1 MLSNLIKRISVVVL
15 ISATSWLSSLTFA
28 AENDTESIWVVGRV
42 SEDFNHLQSDLTNIG
57 ISSADQV
64 NRFSVNTAVVDQEE
78 LAQLLANA
86 RDAEVDNV
94 LIITLEKDKKTQAD
108 LTVEIINATS
118 EKTIYRLFEEMK
130 FKEERSLLAQ
140 IEYQLPK
147 RMKSEFKQLGH
158 VVEIDSNVLFF
169 DIGST
174 AGVEAGDVY
183 RVFRQGKEIK
193 GPSGESFGFID
204 DQTGVVQVKSVSS
217 VYSSAELLLGR
228 ISIEKGDWVERVDAN
243 PDDYKGFIL
252 SKLDDQVAINLG
264 KNVGI
269 TEGAY
274 FAVYKDVK
282 AIKEGEAFREMVGSI
297 RVTEVFDDY
306 ARGKI
311 AASDNYQLAKAMVN
325 DGDYIEEVQ
334 GSGGLRYMLGQ
345 MSAGILT
352 ETKNIYVI
360 GAELET
366 LDNTALRYRAKV
378 GFGSAIMASAGIGA
392 GVNKSDMLQ
401 YGIDAV
407 YLGGFGANLFLK
419 VDVPTPLDRYGTLV
433 METGYLVS
441 PEDEYSGLNI
451 TLGLRLNW

>member
-1 MLSNLIKRISVVVL
+1 MLSLLIKRLSAFFLVCLSTLVV
-15 ISATSWLSSLTFA
+15 
-28 AENDTESIWVVGRV
+28 AEEAESIWVVGRV
-42 SEDFNHLQSDLTNIG
+42 NDDFNHLQTDVTNIG
-57 ISSADQV
+57 IASINQV
-64 NRFSVNTAVVDQEE
+64 NRFELNTKVEDAEE
-78 LAQLLANA
+78 VEKLIANA
-86 RDAEVDNV
+86 AKADVVNV
-94 LIITLEKDKKTQAD
+94 MIITLERAKKTEAD
-108 LTVEIINATS
+108 LTVEIINTGS
-118 EKTIYRLFEEMK
+118 GKTIYRLADEMK

-204 DQTGVVQVKSVSS
+204 EQSGVVQVKSVSS
-217 VYSSAELLLGR
+217 VYSSAEVLLGR
-228 ISIEKGDWVERVDAN
+228 ISIEKGDWVEKVDAN
-243 PDDYKGFIL
+243 ADDYKGFIL
-252 SKLDDQVAINLG
+252 SKLDNQVAINLG
-264 KNVGI
+264 KNVGV

-325 DGDYIEEVQ
+325 DGDYIEEIQ
-334 GSGGLRYMLGQ
+334 GSGGLRYMVGQ
-345 MSAGILT
+345 MSAGIL
-352 ETKNIYVI
+352 EEAKNIYVI

-366 LDNTALRYRAKV
+366 LDSTALRYRAKV
-378 GFGSAIMASAGIGA
+378 GFGSAILASAGIGA

-419 VDVPTPLDRYGTLV
+419 VDVPSPLDRYGTLM